1 MPTTL
6 SLTTTYA
13 GELAGEICKK
23 ALVSNVSTQ
32 YVTMKPNVPYKSVA
46 RKINDDVTFAAGTCD
61 FTPTGTITLTERV
74 LTLEEFQVQ
83 RQICKKD
90 FFTDWSAADV
100 MSGRV
105 NTQIQDAIIERLVSG
120 IAAKNE
126 TVMWQGVNATAGEY
140 DGFQTLIAASAA
152 THTTA
157 AGAIDETNVIDIIW
171 AVIADAT
178 NGVKSAAEK
187 PRLYFNQ
194 KTWEYYMQ
202 AQIAAGNGWY
212 LTGGPEVSKRFVG
225 MYEIA
230 VCPGMSDDFIVFA
243 QPSNLML
250 GTWQE
255 NQMNEV
261 FILDMQNLDG
271 SQNVR
276 YGARFYL
283 GAQICV
289 AEDIVYY
296 DNK

>member
-1 MPTTL
+1 MPTTT

-13 GELAGEICKK
+13 GELAGEIVAK
-23 ALVSNVSTQ
+23 ALLSNVSAQ
-32 YVTMKPNVPYKSVA
+32 YVTMKPNVPYKSVV
-46 RKINDDVTFAAGTCD
+46 RKIDDTVSFAAGTCD
-61 FTPTGTITLTERV
+61 FTPTGTITLTERI

-90 FFTDWSAADV
+90 FFIDWTTADV

-105 NTQIQDAIIERLVSG
+105 NTQIQDAIIGRLVGG
-120 IAAKNE
+120 IAAANE
-126 TVMWQGVNATAGEY
+126 TIMWSGVNATAGQY
-140 DGFQTLIAASAA
+140 DGFETIIKAAPGTISAGSGALTDANIIATIWDVINTAPAA
-152 THTTA
+152 
-157 AGAIDETNVIDIIW
+157 
-171 AVIADAT
+171 
-178 NGVKSAAEK
+178 VKGAAEK
-187 PRLYFNQ
+187 PAIYMGQ
-194 KTWEYYMQ
+194 AAWEAYMQ

-225 MYEIA
+225 MYEIY
-230 VCPGMSDDFIVFA
+230 VCPGMTANNIIFA

-283 GAQICV
+283 GAQIAV
-289 AEDIVYY
+289 AEDITFWGA
-296 DNK
+296 

>member
-1 MPTTL
+1 MPTSL

-13 GELAGEICKK
+13 GELAGEICRK
-23 ALVSNVSTQ
+23 ALVSNVSAG

-46 RKINDDVTFAAGTCD
+46 RKIEDTVTFAAGTCD
-61 FTPTGTITLTERV
+61 FTPTGTITLTERI

-105 NTQIQDAIIERLVSG
+105 NTQIQDAIVERLVSG
-120 IAAKNE
+120 IAANNE
-126 TVMWQGVNATAGEY
+126 TVMWSGVNATTGQY
-140 DGFQTLIAASAA
+140 DGFETLIAASAA
-152 THTTA
+152 PSAGTGTLDDTTII
-157 AGAIDETNVIDIIW
+157 GAIWSLIST
-171 AVIADAT
+171 AS
-178 NGVKSAAEK
+178 NGVKGAAEK
-187 PRLYFNQ
+187 PTIYMGQ
-194 KTWEYYMQ
+194 VAWEAYMQ

-212 LTGGPEVSKRFVG
+212 LTGGPEVNKRFVG

-230 VCPGMSDDFIVFA
+230 VCPGMSDDVLIFS
-243 QPSNLML
+243 QKSNLML

-289 AEDIVYY
+289 AEDIVSWGL
-296 DNK
+296 

>member
-1 MPTTL
+1 MATTT

-13 GELAGEICKK
+13 GELAGEICRK
-23 ALVSNVSTQ
+23 ALQSNVSTN

-61 FTPTGTITLTERV
+61 FTPTGTITLTERI

-90 FFTDWSAADV
+90 FFTDWSTADV

-105 NTQIQDAIIERLVSG
+105 NTQIQDAIIERMVSG
-120 IAAKNE
+120 IGAKNE
-126 TVMWQGVNATAGEY
+126 TVMWQGVNATTGEY
-140 DGFQTLIAASAA
+140 DGFYTLIAASGA
-152 THTTA
+152 THVTA
-157 AGAIDETNVIDIIW
+157 AGAISSANVISIIW
-171 AVIADAT
+171 SVIAAQS
-178 NGVKSAAEK
+178 NGVKSASETPA
-187 PRLYFNQ
+187 LYFNQ
-194 KTWEYYMQ
+194 KTWELYMQ
-202 AQIAAGNGWY
+202 AQIDGGNGWY
-212 LTGGPEVSKRFVG
+212 ATAGPEVQKRFVG
-225 MYEIA
+225 MYEIN
-230 VCPGMSDDFIVFA
+230 VCPGMPNDVIIFS
-243 QPSNLML
+243 QKSNLMM

>member
-1 MPTTL
+1 MPTTT

-13 GELAGEICKK
+13 GELAGEIVAK
-23 ALVSNVSTQ
+23 ALLQNVSAQ
-32 YVTMKPNVPYKSVA
+32 YVTMKPNVPYKSVV
-46 RKINDDVTFAAGTCD
+46 RKIDDTVTFAAGTCD
-61 FTPTGTITLTERV
+61 FTPTGTITLTERI

-90 FFTDWSAADV
+90 FFIDWTTADV

-105 NTQIQDAIIERLVSG
+105 NTQIQDAIIGRLVGG
-120 IAAKNE
+120 IAAANE
-126 TVMWQGVNATAGEY
+126 TIMWSGVNATAGQY
-140 DGFQTLIAASAA
+140 DGFETIIKAAPGTVSAGSGALNAGNIIA
-152 THTTA
+152 T
-157 AGAIDETNVIDIIW
+157 IWDIINTTNA
-171 AVIADAT
+171 AVK
-178 NGVKSAAEK
+178 GAAEK
-187 PRLYFNQ
+187 PGLYMGQ
-194 KTWEYYMQ
+194 AAWEAYME

-212 LTGGPEVSKRFVG
+212 LTGGPEVNRRFVG
-225 MYEIA
+225 MYDIY
-230 VCPGMSDDFIVFA
+230 VCPGMTANNIIFA

-283 GAQICV
+283 GAQIAV
-289 AEDIVYY
+289 AEDITFWGA
-296 DNK
+296 